1 MPSVDAPCEQVP
13 SGFVVFDQLEEGSE
27 AGSKTESRY
36 ELRLRST
43 GVVERGKFR
52 VDCVVPAVISPTL
65 NPLELANAELLT
77 SQPLGNWLLAK

>member
-13 SGFVVFDQLEEGSE
+13 CGFVVFDQLEEGSE

-43 GVVERGKFR
+43 GVVERGKFT
-52 VDCVVPAVISPTL
+52 VDCVVPCGDQPHIESTRISQCRAVDFPT
-65 NPLELANAELLT
+65 T
-77 SQPLGNWLLAK
+77 R

>member
-13 SGFVVFDQLEEGSE
+13 SGFVVFDQLEGSK
-27 AGSKTESRY
+27 AGSKKESRY

-52 VDCVVPAVISPTL
+52 VDCVVPAAISPTL